1 MIEKGKHEDHDKVKV
16 EDMGQPIVVKGKKG
30 SRMVISGRKQY
41 GHRRK
46 KVSKKG
52 REGEYK

>member
-1 MIEKGKHEDHDKVKV
+1 MRNEETFFVK
-16 EDMGQPIVVKGKKG
+16 EKKG

-52 REGEYK
+52 RVGEYN